1 MTNEEQKLR
10 EFIHRCG
17 SYAARMDMEHSLSD
31 LTALISEGYVSKEE
45 HEKMK
50 HDLTHCGSCGD
61 PLSRD
66 CQRCKH
72 LWET

>member
-1 MTNEEQKLR
+1 MTNEQKLR
-10 EFIHRCG
+10 ELVNGISAFTTRKEL
-17 SYAARMDMEHSLSD
+17 MERI
-31 LTALISEGYVSKEE
+31 TALISEGYVSREE